1 LHAVKK
7 IFIFILTL
15 AYITSTTGATVFVQQ
30 CMGKTV
36 SWSLS
41 EATSNKCSKCGM
53 HKNAP
58 NDCCKGHVKVL
69 KVHNDQNLPE
79 GNFKKI
85 SLPDLLFPKTFYQ
98 HQKFYFISASLTAVQ
113 RYRPPPKSNYTIL
126 YCSFLI

>member
-1 LHAVKK
+1 VKK
-7 IFIFILTL
+7 ILVFILAF
-15 AYITSTTGATVFVQQ
+15 AYVTSSSGATIFVQQ

-41 EATSNKCSKCGM
+41 EKASNKCSKCGM

-79 GNFKKI
+79 GYFNKI
-85 SLPDLLFPKTFYQ
+85 SLSAAFLPAQLYK
-98 HQKFYFISASLTAVQ
+98 HQKFYFIILSLKDVKDH
-113 RYRPPPKSNYTIL
+113 RPPPRNDYRIL